1 MASITTHSLQARAD
15 ADTASTRAAGRRVLI
30 TGGAGFI
37 GSHLTDL
44 LLERGASVTI
54 IDNLSTGRRENLPD
68 AAGSGGA
75 GGGGHERLRFIEAD
89 LAQALDALGPGER
102 FDAIYHLAAAVGVR
116 LVVDDPIRC
125 IETNIDETARLLRF
139 AGSHGPDGGPAPTL
153 IASSSEVYGK
163 SDRCPFNEDDDVVY
177 GPTTRSRWSYAASKA
192 IDEYLALAHHAK
204 RGLPVVVVRF
214 FNTVGPR
221 QVGSYGMVLPN
232 FVAAALAGGPIPI
245 YGDGRQ
251 VRCFCDV
258 RDVVE
263 ALPRL
268 LESAACHGRV
278 FNLGSDRVLSIE
290 QLADLVVATLGSRST
305 KQFIPYDTAYAR
317 GFEDL
322 RKRVPDLSRVRA
334 AIGFSPRRSLEG
346 TIRDI
351 ARSMSSGKG
360 EGQ

>member
-1 MASITTHSLQARAD
+1 M
-15 ADTASTRAAGRRVLI
+15 TASDPPARSTPAAPTPSTPPTALGARVLI

-37 GSHLTDL
+37 GSHLADQ
-44 LLERGASVTI
+44 LLERGSHITV
-54 IDNLSTGRRENLPD
+54 IDNLSTGRRDNLPER
-68 AAGSGGA
+68 GA
-75 GGGGHERLRFIEAD
+75 GHERLRFIEAD
-89 LAQALDALGPGER
+89 LAQALGALGPGER
-102 FDAIYHLAAAVGVR
+102 FDAIYHLAAAVGVK

-139 AGSHGPDGGPAPTL
+139 AGTHGPDGGPAPTL

-204 RGLPVVVVRF
+204 NGLPAVVVRF

-221 QVGSYGMVLPN
+221 QIGSYGMVLPN
-232 FVAAALAGGPIPI
+232 FVAAAVSGRPIPI

-268 LESAACHGRV
+268 LVNPACHGRV
-278 FNLGSDRVLSIE
+278 FNLGSDRALSIE

-322 RKRVPDLSRVRA
+322 QKRIPDLTRIRA
-334 AIGFSPRRSLEG
+334 TIGFSPRRSLED

-351 ARSMSSGKG
+351 ARSLDDRA
-360 EGQ
+360 EGGAR

>member
-1 MASITTHSLQARAD
+1 MTSSASPAR
-15 ADTASTRAAGRRVLI
+15 SAAHAPEAIGRRVLI

-44 LLERGASVTI
+44 LLERGGQVTV
-54 IDNLSTGRRENLPD
+54 IDNLSTGRRENLP
-68 AAGSGGA
+68 GKGA
-75 GGGGHERLRFIEAD
+75 GHERLRFIEAD
-89 LAQALDALGPGER
+89 LAQALEALGPGER
-102 FDAIYHLAAAVGVR
+102 FDAIYHLAAAVGVK

-139 AGSHGPDGGPAPTL
+139 AGSHGPGGGPAPTL

-204 RGLPVVVVRF
+204 NGLPAVVVRF

-232 FVAAALAGGPIPI
+232 FVAAAIAGRPIPI
-245 YGDGRQ
+245 YGDGKQ
-251 VRCFCDV
+251 IRCFCDV

-268 LESAACHGRV
+268 LGSPACYGHV
-278 FNLGSDRVLSIE
+278 FNLGSDRALSIE
-290 QLADLVVATLGSRST
+290 QLADLVVATLGSRSS

-322 RKRVPDLSRVRA
+322 QKRIPDLTRIRA
-334 AIGFSPRRSLEG
+334 AIGFSPRRTLED

-351 ARSMSSGKG
+351 ARATGSEQGG
-360 EGQ
+360 GR

>member
-1 MASITTHSLQARAD
+1 M
-15 ADTASTRAAGRRVLI
+15 LI

-37 GSHLTDL
+37 GSHLVDL
-44 LLERGASVTI
+44 LLERGASVTV
-54 IDNLSTGRRENLPD
+54 IDNLSTGRRENLP
-68 AAGSGGA
+68 GGA
-75 GGGGHERLRFIEAD
+75 EAGEGWGGDGGHGRLRFIEAD

-139 AGSHGPDGGPAPTL
+139 AGSHGPEGGPAPTL

-192 IDEYLALAHHAK
+192 IDEYLALAHHA
-204 RGLPVVVVRF
+204 RHGLPAVVVRF

-232 FVAAALAGGPIPI
+232 FVAAAVAGRPIPI
-245 YGDGRQ
+245 HGDGRQ

-268 LESAACHGRV
+268 LETPACHGRV
-278 FNLGSDRVLSIE
+278 FNLGSDRALSIE
-290 QLADLVVATLGSRST
+290 QLADLVVSTLGSRST
-305 KQFIPYDTAYAR
+305 KEFIPYETAYAR

-322 RKRVPDLSRVRA
+322 HKRIPDLARVRA
-334 AIGFSPRRSLEG
+334 AIGFAPRRSLES
-346 TIRDI
+346 TILDI
-351 ARSMSSGKG
+351 ARCMNAEKG
-360 EGQ
+360 GRR